1 VPDNTSLQSLDRL
14 IADVGGSGDA
24 GKQSKSPHGLLVEHL
39 RAARTSFLGS
49 MPGEYRSSLQEA
61 KTSATCI
68 ADKNTQSDVRKRLQ
82 SLIGD

>member
-1 VPDNTSLQSLDRL
+1 VPANTSLQSLDRL
-14 IADVGGSGDA
+14 IADVGGAGDA

-61 KTSATCI
+61 KASAACI
-68 ADKNTQSDVRKRLQ
+68 AEKSSQSDVRKRLQ
-82 SLIGD
+82 TLIGD

>member
-1 VPDNTSLQSLDRL
+1 VPDNKSLQSLDQL
-14 IADVGGSGDA
+14 IADVGGAGNA

-39 RAARTSFLGS
+39 RVARTSFLGS

-61 KTSATCI
+61 KTSAACI

-82 SLIGD
+82 TLIGD